1 MLIGED
7 FDKIKFEFLGF
18 DFLEPN
24 ALYGDTIVSILAI
37 YAAVW
42 CSRYFKQTNLVFFKH
57 WKHFFYVF
65 GIGFFLG
72 GVAHLCYG
80 YWGIPGKVIPWYVSG
95 ITSALFIE
103 FAMASLL
110 PKERYKRLVRFFI
123 IKTAIFWI
131 IQALLIAFI
140 DLEKE
145 PALGLIGP
153 TLAMI
158 TALPTSLGV
167 LGYRFSKS
175 ITPEFK
181 YLWWS
186 LIVFSP
192 SLVFQAMKI
201 NFHQWFDRNDVS
213 HILMF
218 VNILFY
224 FLAVKGYFYF
234 QTKSNKGKK
243 SIEARGSFS

>member
-1 MLIGED
+1 MLIGQD
-7 FDKIKFEFLGF
+7 FEKIKFNFLGY

-24 ALYGDTIVSILAI
+24 ALYGDVIVGAIAVYFAIL
-37 YAAVW
+37 
-42 CSRYFKQTNLVFFKH
+42 CSRYYKQTGLIFFKH

-65 GIGFFLG
+65 CIGFAAG
-72 GVAHLCYG
+72 GFGHFCYN
-80 YWGIPGKVIPWYVSG
+80 YWGIPGKIPAWYISG

-110 PKERYKRLVRFFI
+110 PKERYKRLVRFFVV
-123 IKTAIFWI
+123 KTGVIWI
-131 IQALLIAFI
+131 IQALVIAFI
-140 DLEKE
+140 NLEQE
-145 PALGLIGP
+145 PGLGLIGP

-175 ITPEFK
+175 ITPTFK

-218 VNILFY
+218 ANITLY

-234 QTKSNKGKK
+234 QTESNKGKK
-243 SIEARGSFS
+243 SIEARGSLS

>member
-1 MLIGED
+1 MLIGQD
-7 FDKIKFEFLGF
+7 FEKIEFDFLGYN
-18 DFLEPN
+18 FLEPN
-24 ALYGDTIVSILAI
+24 ALYGDTIVAILAV
-37 YAAVW
+37 YCAVI
-42 CSRYFKQTNLVFFKH
+42 CSRYYKQTQLIFFKH

-72 GVAHLCYG
+72 GLGHFCYG
-80 YWGIPGKVIPWYVSG
+80 YWGIAGKVPAWYISG
-95 ITSALFIE
+95 ISSALFIE
-103 FAMASLL
+103 LGMASLL
-110 PKERYKRLVRFFI
+110 PKERYKKLVQFFI
-123 IKTAIFWI
+123 IKTAIIWV

-140 DLEKE
+140 NLEKE
-145 PALGLIGP
+145 PGLGLIGP

-175 ITPEFK
+175 ITPKFK

-192 SLVFQAMKI
+192 SLLFQAMKI

-213 HILMF
+213 HVLMF
-218 VNILFY
+218 ANITLY

-234 QTKSNKGKK
+234 LKDSNKGKK
-243 SIEARGSFS
+243 SIEARGSIS

>member
-1 MLIGED
+1 MLIGQD
-7 FDKIKFEFLGF
+7 FEKIEFRFLGY

-24 ALYGDTIVSILAI
+24 ALYGDTIVAILAV
-37 YAAVW
+37 YCAVI
-42 CSRYFKQTNLVFFKH
+42 CARYYKQTQLIFFKH

-72 GVAHLCYG
+72 GLGHFCYG
-80 YWGIPGKVIPWYVSG
+80 YWGIPGKVPAWYISG
-95 ITSALFIE
+95 ISSAMFIE
-103 FAMASLL
+103 LGMASLL
-110 PKERYKRLVRFFI
+110 PKERYKKLVPFFI
-123 IKTAIFWI
+123 IKTAIIWV

-145 PALGLIGP
+145 PGLGLIGP
-153 TLAMI
+153 TLAMV

-175 ITPEFK
+175 ITPKFK

-192 SLVFQAMKI
+192 SLLFQAMKI

-213 HILMF
+213 HVLMF
-218 VNILFY
+218 ANITLY

-234 QTKSNKGKK
+234 HKDSNEGKK
-243 SIEARGSFS
+243 SIEARGSIS

>member
-7 FDKIKFEFLGF
+7 YDKIEFPFYGY

-24 ALYGDTIVSILAI
+24 ALYGDTFVALIGV
-37 YAAVW
+37 YFAVLTA
-42 CSRYFKQTNLVFFKH
+42 RYYKQTNLIFFKH

-65 GIGFFLG
+65 SIGFFMGGLG
-72 GVAHLCYG
+72 HFCYN
-80 YWGIPGKVIPWYVSG
+80 YWGIPGKIPGWYLSG
-95 ITSALFIE
+95 ITGPYFVEL
-103 FAMASLL
+103 AMASLL
-110 PKERYKRLVRFFI
+110 PKERYKSLKRFFD
-123 IKTAIFWI
+123 IKIVAIYI
-131 IQALLIAFI
+131 IQTLLIIFV

-145 PALGLIGP
+145 PGLGLIGP

-158 TALPTSLGV
+158 SAFPSSLGV

-175 ITPEFK
+175 ITPSFQF
-181 YLWWS
+181 LWWS

-192 SLVFQAMKI
+192 SLFFQAFKI

-213 HILMF
+213 HVLMLA
-218 VNILFY
+218 NITLY

-234 QTKSNKGKK
+234 QQDSDKGKK
-243 SIEARGSFS
+243 SIEERGSFS

>member
-1 MLIGED
+1 MLIGQD
-7 FDKIKFEFLGF
+7 FEKIEFRFLGY

-24 ALYGDTIVSILAI
+24 ALYGDTIVAILAV
-37 YAAVW
+37 YCAVI
-42 CSRYFKQTNLVFFKH
+42 CTRYYKQTNLIFFKH

-72 GVAHLCYG
+72 GLGHFCYG
-80 YWGIPGKVIPWYVSG
+80 YWGIPGKVPAWYISG
-95 ITSALFIE
+95 ISSALFIE
-103 FAMASLL
+103 LGMASLL
-110 PKERYKRLVRFFI
+110 PKERYKKMVPFFI
-123 IKTAIFWI
+123 IKTGVICV

-145 PALGLIGP
+145 PGLGLIGP
-153 TLAMI
+153 TLAMV
-158 TALPTSLGV
+158 TGLPTSLGV

-175 ITPEFK
+175 ITPKFK

-192 SLVFQAMKI
+192 SLLFQAMKI

-218 VNILFY
+218 VNITFY

-234 QTKSNKGKK
+234 LKNSDEGRK
-243 SIEARGSFS
+243 SIEARGSIS